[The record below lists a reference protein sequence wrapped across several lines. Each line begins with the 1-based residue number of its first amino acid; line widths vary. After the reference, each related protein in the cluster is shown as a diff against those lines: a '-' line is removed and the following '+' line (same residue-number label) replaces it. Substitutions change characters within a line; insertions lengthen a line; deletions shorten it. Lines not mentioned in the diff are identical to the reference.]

1 MSEDSDSG
9 ESGDTAA
16 QPVVASVPAGRGPR
30 RRRRVPGGRPHQ
42 VNSVFTS
49 EEFAVVCAR
58 AAGLRMTVPH
68 YLAHVALAG
77 GRDNARVVE
86 QHQLVLHQLVMMT
99 AQVRRVGQNVNQ
111 VLRLLQGT
119 GEVARQAGS
128 TLAATE
134 RTMLALEAQ
143 AAQWVPS
150 GSVDDVPRYR
160 W

>member
-1 MSEDSDSG
+1 MSEDRD
-9 ESGDTAA
+9 SGDTAA
-16 QPVVASVPAGRGPR
+16 QPAPAPVPGGRGPR
-30 RRRRVPGGRPHQ
+30 RRRRVVGGRPHQ
-42 VNSVFTS
+42 VNAVFTT
-49 EEFAVVCAR
+49 EEYEVVCAR
-58 AAGLRMTVPH
+58 AAGQRMTVPH

-77 GRDNARVVE
+77 GQDHARVVE

-119 GEVARQAGS
+119 GEVARHAQGA
-128 TLAATE
+128 LATTE
-134 RTMLALEAQ
+134 RTMLAVQ
-143 AAQWVPS
+143 SAAASWTPS

>member
-1 MSEDSDSG
+1 MSEQADDSASTTG
-9 ESGDTAA
+9 AA
-16 QPVVASVPAGRGPR
+16 PGGVPVGRGPR

-42 VNSVFTS
+42 VNAVFTT
-49 EEFAVVCAR
+49 EELGVVAAR
-58 AAGLRMTVPH
+58 AAAQRMTVPH

-119 GEVARQAGS
+119 GEVARHADA

-134 RTMLALEAQ
+134 RTMVAVQAQ

>member
-1 MSEDSDSG
+1 MSEQG
-9 ESGDTAA
+9 VGAETGAVEVPR
-16 QPVVASVPAGRGPR
+16 PVPVGRGPR

-42 VNSVFTS
+42 VNAVFTT
-49 EEFAVVCAR
+49 EEFVVVSAR

-77 GRDNARVVE
+77 GREEARVVE

-119 GEVARQAGS
+119 GEVARHAQSA
-128 TLAATE
+128 LVATE
-134 RTMLALEAQ
+134 RTMAAVEVQ
-143 AAQWVPS
+143 AAGWTPS
-150 GSVDDVPRYR
+150 GSAVDVPRYR